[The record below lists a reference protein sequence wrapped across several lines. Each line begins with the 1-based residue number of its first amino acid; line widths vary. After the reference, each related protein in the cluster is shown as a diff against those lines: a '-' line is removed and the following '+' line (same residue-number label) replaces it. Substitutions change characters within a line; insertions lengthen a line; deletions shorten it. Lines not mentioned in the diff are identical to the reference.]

1 MAKNPDDI
9 TPLIAEVISMKG
21 DCSAG
26 HQVGD
31 RLSVSPWDSG
41 GLCGFF
47 YHDIYP
53 ALTMMQFGGRYPWQ
67 SGDEVTLE
75 CPDRHVGLTIKLMKG

>member
-26 HQVGD
+26 HKVGD
-31 RLSVSPWDSG
+31 RLSISPWDSG

-47 YHDIYP
+47 YHDMYP

-67 SGDEVTLE
+67 SGDEIIVE
-75 CPDRHVGLTIKLMKG
+75 CPDRQVAVTMKLLKG